1 MVIECIG
8 VGYMLLIFPKHQN
21 VKEEVDVVDS
31 QLASLGYVMRPCVG
45 RREGSVLLIK

>member
-21 VKEEVDVVDS
+21 VKEEVDVDC